1 MNCGNAIATI
11 PLFFSPLSS
20 YFGNSIAIVQTLSL
34 SLSLCVC
41 VCVQLVGV
49 SVWLV
54 GRKSWAIISA
64 ILLLNYFCSPSL
76 PSHHFSL
83 LSLTFFSQFRQYQC
97 RNSHLSSFFQITL
110 NSAYITNK
118 LHFIQCSTKRL
129 PKCYYNV
136 ARTQ

>member
-1 MNCGNAIATI
+1 MWQCHCHNST
-11 PLFFSPLSS
+11 FFLSS
-20 YFGNSIAIVQTLSL
+20 LLLFRQFHCHSSNSL
-34 SLSLCVC
+34 SLSVSVCVC

-97 RNSHLSSFFQITL
+97 RNSHLSSFSLITL
-110 NSAYITNK
+110 NRAYITNK

>member
-20 YFGNSIAIVQTLSL
+20 YFGNSIATILSL
-34 SLSLCVC
+34 SLSLSLS
-41 VCVQLVGV
+41 QLVGV

-64 ILLLNYFCSPSL
+64 ILLLNNFCSPSL

-83 LSLTFFSQFRQYQC
+83 LSLTFLSQFRQYQC
-97 RNSHLSSFFQITL
+97 RNSHFSSFSQITL
-110 NSAYITNK
+110 NRAYITNK
-118 LHFIQCSTKRL
+118 LHFIQCSFIQCSTKRL